1 MQGMFATVV
10 AVVLAVSQPTGRGA
24 AVRTIAHGS
33 DSRMTSHRELV
44 VRTAGWWQFIW
55 HEHSGSFEPP
65 DIDFS
70 RQMVL
75 AVFGGLSPAG
85 TTIEIMSVV
94 EGHGGTTVR
103 YREVVP
109 TTRIADGPRSSPFHI
124 VAVPASRETV
134 TFVKV
139 TAS

>member
-1 MQGMFATVV
+1 MQGMLAAVFAI
-10 AVVLAVSQPTGRGA
+10 ALAVSQPTDPGA
-24 AVRTIAHGS
+24 AARTIARGG
-33 DSRMTSHRELV
+33 DSRMTTHRELV
-44 VRTAGWWQFIW
+44 IRTAGWWQFIW
-55 HEHSGSFEPP
+55 HEHSGSYDPP

-85 TTIEIMSVV
+85 TTIEITNVV
-94 EGHGGTTVR
+94 QGRRETTVR

-109 TTRIADGPRSSPFHI
+109 TTRIADGPRSAPFHI
-124 VAVPASRETV
+124 VVVAASLGAV

>member
-1 MQGMFATVV
+1 MQGLLATVV
-10 AVVLAVSQPTGRGA
+10 AVALAVPQPADRG
-24 AVRTIAHGS
+24 VSVHTIALGR
-33 DSRMTSHRELV
+33 DSRMITHRELV
-44 VRTAGWWQFIW
+44 IRTVGWWHFIW

-85 TTIEIMSVV
+85 TTIEITSVV
-94 EGHGGTTVR
+94 EDRGETTVR
-103 YREVVP
+103 YREVIP
-109 TTRIADGPRSSPFHI
+109 TTRIADGPRACPFHI
-124 VAVPASRETV
+124 VAVPASRATV